1 MGCSCTVMQWF
12 AVHNEGPASQNG
24 PCLAVSSNGLGHW
37 QLKSVLI
44 VHVCSAREKSKM
56 ERKWQR
62 KDEGVKRRKGDSGE
76 KRSKRKDCVMWSVG
90 TSATLSLI
98 VFLSQAAPEF
108 TTSLEHEK
116 HSKLNCEA
124 VCLPE
129 MDIYILDSGFFSL
142 KSAFE
147 IVSQHTVVKSLQLH
161 KCMNPFVFLMCLRKS
176 MPQIFF

>member
-1 MGCSCTVMQWF
+1 M
-12 AVHNEGPASQNG
+12 
-24 PCLAVSSNGLGHW
+24 
-37 QLKSVLI
+37 
-44 VHVCSAREKSKM
+44 
-56 ERKWQR
+56 
-62 KDEGVKRRKGDSGE
+62 
-76 KRSKRKDCVMWSVG
+76 G

-176 MPQIFF
+176 MPQMFFTFFFYHIKFRVFTELLCIYFKTTDSRD